1 MKFGKYIRTVA
12 YPSWA
17 DQYVDYKLLKKFL
30 KPFEDGVA
38 TQVHEDGFLACLQ
51 AEINK
56 VLARAFFLDVCKDIL
71 LLLPM
76 GVCLCSSIAA
86 STRHYDFCSD
96 LIVCRE
102 WGQVDAFFN
111 EKEAEFLQ
119 LQLEYAVKVRYCSPT
134 NCAQIARARARV
146 HTHIIDKHR
155 SVSTLVLVTNMHTR
169 ITHASHTHTRTHA
182 ARK

>member
-38 TQVHEDGFLACLQ
+38 TQVHEDSFLACLQ

-56 VLARAFFLDVCKDIL
+56 VLTHAFFLDVCKDIL

-76 GVCLCSSIAA
+76 GVCLCLGIAA
-86 STRHYDFCSD
+86 STRHYDF
-96 LIVCRE
+96 
-102 WGQVDAFFN
+102 
-111 EKEAEFLQ
+111 
-119 LQLEYAVKVRYCSPT
+119 
-134 NCAQIARARARV
+134 AQI
-146 HTHIIDKHR
+146 
-155 SVSTLVLVTNMHTR
+155 
-169 ITHASHTHTRTHA
+169 
-182 ARK
+182 